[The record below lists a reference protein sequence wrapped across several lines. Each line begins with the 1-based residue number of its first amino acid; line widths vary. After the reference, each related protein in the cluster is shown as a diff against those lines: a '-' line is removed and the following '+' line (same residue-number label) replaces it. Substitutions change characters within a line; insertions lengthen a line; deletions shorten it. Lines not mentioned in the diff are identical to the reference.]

1 MSWVNVNEFG
11 IVFLNMKHKRL
22 IVGCAISMFVVYFVI
37 FCFQNDMYV
46 ISDKFEKSVV
56 FFQKMYI
63 PMLNMLALVL
73 QLKLSYFIPF
83 RKHRLT
89 VLRFLTR
96 CAKLNM
102 R

>member
-56 FFQKMYI
+56 FFSKDVYTNVEYVGI
-63 PMLNMLALVL
+63 SITIKI
-73 QLKLSYFIPF
+73 KLFYSF
-83 RKHRLT
+83 
-89 VLRFLTR
+89 
-96 CAKLNM
+96 
-102 R
+102 